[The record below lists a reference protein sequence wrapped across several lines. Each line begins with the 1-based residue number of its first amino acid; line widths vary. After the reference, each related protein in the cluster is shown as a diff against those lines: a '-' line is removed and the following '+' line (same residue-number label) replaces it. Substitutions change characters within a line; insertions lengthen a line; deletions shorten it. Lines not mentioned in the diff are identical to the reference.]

1 MSLSRLQN
9 SSIVEQIGNTPIV
22 PLKKLANASHAN
34 VFVKC
39 EFMNP
44 GGSVKDRL
52 ALHIINEGE
61 RSGQLKPGGTIVEA
75 TSGNTGLGLAM
86 ISAIRGYK
94 CIFVMADKQ
103 SEEKRRMLRAA
114 GAEIVICPTDVD
126 ADDPRSYYRVAARIL
141 SETPNAFYS
150 NQYHNPAN
158 IEAHYLSTGPEIWRQ
173 CGEQLDVFI
182 CSIGTGGTVT
192 GIARYLRERN
202 PKIKIVGVDPVGSI
216 YYELF
221 HTGKWPKPH
230 GYLVEGIGEDFMPST
245 MDLKCMDDIIQVSDH
260 ESFAMARKLM
270 KEEGLFVGASSGS
283 AVAGALRY
291 LNAQKNQERRPNA
304 LVLLPDSCSRYL
316 GKHLNDEWLKEK
328 GLWPC

>member
-1 MSLSRLQN
+1 MSLLSLRTE
-9 SSIVEQIGNTPIV
+9 SIVDRIGNTPIV
-22 PLKKLANASHAN
+22 PLKKLAKACHAN

-44 GGSVKDRL
+44 GGSVKDRP

-61 RSGQLKPGGTIVEA
+61 RSGRLKPGGTIVEA

-86 ISAIRGYK
+86 ISAVRGYK

-126 ADDPRSYYRVAARIL
+126 ADDPRSYYKVAARIVA
-141 SETPNAFYS
+141 ETPDAFYS

-158 IEAHYLSTGPEIWRQ
+158 IEAHYLYTGPEIWRQ
-173 CGEQLDVFI
+173 CGADLDVFI

-192 GIARYLRERN
+192 GISRYLREKN

-216 YYELF
+216 YFELF
-221 HTGKWPKPH
+221 HTGKAPTPH

-245 MDLKCMDDIIQVSDH
+245 MDLRCMDDIIQVGDH
-260 ESFAMARKLM
+260 ESFVMARRLM
-270 KEEGLFVGASSGS
+270 KEEGLFAGASSGS
-283 AVAGALRY
+283 AVAGTIKY
-291 LNAQKNQERRPNA
+291 LSEQKNQEKKPNV

-316 GKHLNDEWLKEK
+316 GKHLNDDWLKEK
-328 GLWPC
+328 KLWPC